1 MAFTGI
7 SSSGLHKSLKERD
20 IHNSINGKS
29 IPDFR
34 FPDIYYYLVRKYGY
48 YEDFLLSYRSLGV
61 FAYFL
66 KGKI

>member
-1 MAFTGI
+1 MALASTQC
-7 SSSGLHKSLKERD
+7 SGLHKSLKERD

-34 FPDIYYYLVRKYGY
+34 FPDIYYYLVRKDGY
-48 YEDFLLSYRSLGV
+48 CEDFLLSYRSLGV